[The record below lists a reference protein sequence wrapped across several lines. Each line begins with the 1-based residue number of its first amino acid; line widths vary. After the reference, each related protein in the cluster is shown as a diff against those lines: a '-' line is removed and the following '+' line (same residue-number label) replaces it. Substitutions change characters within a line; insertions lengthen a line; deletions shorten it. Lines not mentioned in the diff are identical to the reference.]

1 MKKSVGDEA
10 AARGRRISDES
21 LATSPIFFASAPAQE
36 SARYFFPIFPSVL
49 LVTLGPAVI
58 MMMTQLRN
66 MMN

>member
-36 SARYFFPIFPSVL
+36 SARYFFPIFPRSCWWRSI
-49 LVTLGPAVI
+49 PRSSWWW
-58 MMMTQLRN
+58 RN
-66 MMN
+66 CAIWWI